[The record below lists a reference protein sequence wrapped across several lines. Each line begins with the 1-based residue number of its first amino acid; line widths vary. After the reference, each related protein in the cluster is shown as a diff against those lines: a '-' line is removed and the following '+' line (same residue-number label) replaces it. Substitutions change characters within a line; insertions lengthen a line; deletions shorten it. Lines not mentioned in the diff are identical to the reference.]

1 MRRQMRSNYS
11 VQASPRFGVLSEHQ
25 MADIHS
31 ASLEILWH
39 TGSRMYCQ
47 EALDLLARGGAD
59 ISDGSLVRIPPHLL
73 EWALRTAPPRV
84 VLANRNGERVVAL
97 EDNKTYYGTGSDCPN
112 ILDHQTGERRLFRKE
127 DIAQGIRL
135 CDALSNIDFVMSMGL
150 ASDAPIKTSD
160 RHQFE
165 AMLLN
170 TVKPIVFTAHDLDG
184 IRDIVDMAAA
194 AVGGLDALRRSPTLI
209 LYAEPTTPL
218 VHTRESV
225 EKLLFMAENN
235 LPVLYAPGML
245 RGGTA
250 PVTLAAC
257 LALANAESLTGL
269 LVSQLKREGAPLVLG
284 GGALVMDMRTMV
296 SSYGAPELQ
305 LAGAAL
311 ADMAHYYGLPR
322 FSSAGASDSKV
333 VDQQAL
339 IEGTISVLMQA
350 LSGSNLVHDVGFLE
364 CGLTSS
370 FEMVVAID
378 EVIAM
383 VKQIV
388 KTVEINDETLALD
401 LIHRVGPG
409 GSFIA
414 EDHTARHFR
423 GVWFPRLLNRQNY
436 EAWAAEGKQTMGDR
450 LRQRVSDILATHK
463 PQALSPKALERIQG
477 IVQAADTRL
486 GQ

>member
-1 MRRQMRSNYS
+1 MRSNYT
-11 VQASPRFGVLSEHQ
+11 VQASPRFGVLSEQQ
-25 MADIHS
+25 MAEIHA
-31 ASLEILWH
+31 ASLEILWR
-39 TGSRMYCQ
+39 TGSRMHCQ
-47 EALDLLARGGAD
+47 EALELFKHAGAD
-59 ISDGSLVRIPPHLL
+59 VSDGNLVRIPPHLV

-84 VLANRNGERVVAL
+84 VLANRNGERVMSL

-112 ILDHQTGERRLFRKE
+112 ILDHETGERRLFRKQ

-135 CDALSNIDFVMSMGL
+135 CDALAHIDFVMSMGL
-150 ASDAPIKTSD
+150 ASDVPVKTSD

-165 AMLLN
+165 AMVLN

-194 AVGGLDALRRSPTLI
+194 AAGGLDELRRNPTLV

-225 EKLLFMAENN
+225 EKLLFTAENN

-269 LVSQLKREGAPLVLG
+269 LVAQLKREGAPLVLG
-284 GGALVMDMRTMV
+284 GGALIMDMRTMV

-322 FSSAGASDSKV
+322 FSSAGASDSKT
-333 VDQQAL
+333 VDQQAM

-350 LSGSNLVHDVGFLE
+350 LSGANLVHDVGFLE

-383 VKQIV
+383 IKQII
-388 KTVEINDETLALD
+388 KSVEINDETLALD
-401 LIHRVGPG
+401 VIHRVGPG
-409 GSFIA
+409 GSFLT

-436 EAWAAEGKQTMGDR
+436 DAWAADGKQTMGDR
-450 LRQRVSDILATHK
+450 MRQKVREILAVHN
-463 PQALSPKALERIQG
+463 PQPMEPKIVERIRAILQS
-477 IVQAADTRL
+477 ADAKIR
-486 GQ
+486 

>member
-1 MRRQMRSNYS
+1 MRSNYT
-11 VQASPRFGVLSEHQ
+11 VQASPHFGVLSEQQ
-25 MADIHS
+25 MDDIHS
-31 ASLEILWH
+31 ASLEILWR

-47 EALDLLARGGAD
+47 EALELLQRAGAD
-59 ISDGSLVRIPPHLL
+59 VSDGNLVRIPPHLV
-73 EWALRTAPPRV
+73 EWALRTAPSRV
-84 VLANRNGERVVAL
+84 VLANRNGERVMAL
-97 EDNKTYYGTGSDCPN
+97 EDHKTYYGTGSDCPN
-112 ILDHQTGERRLFRKE
+112 ILDHETGQRRLFRKE
-127 DIAQGIRL
+127 DIEQGIRL
-135 CDALSNIDFVMSMGL
+135 CDALAHIDFVMSMGL
-150 ASDAPIKTSD
+150 ASNVPIKTSD

-165 AMLLN
+165 AMVLN

-194 AVGGLDALRRSPTLI
+194 AVGGLDELRHNPTLI

-269 LVSQLKREGAPLVLG
+269 LITQLKREGAPLVLG
-284 GGALVMDMRTMV
+284 GGALIMDMRTMV

-311 ADMAHYYGLPR
+311 AGMAQHYGLPR

-333 VDQQAL
+333 VDQQAM

-350 LSGSNLVHDVGFLE
+350 LSGANLVHDVGFLE

-388 KTVEINDETLALD
+388 KSVEINDETLALD
-401 LIHRVGPG
+401 VIHKVGPG

-436 EAWAAEGKQTMGDR
+436 EAWAADGKQTMGDR
-450 LRQRVSDILATHK
+450 MRQKVREILAAHQ
-463 PQALSPKALERIQG
+463 PQPLPTQAVERIQG
-477 IVQAADTRL
+477 IVQAADARIR
-486 GQ
+486 

>member
-1 MRRQMRSNYS
+1 MRSNYYA
-11 VQASPRFGVLSEHQ
+11 QLSPHFSVLSAHQ
-25 MADIHS
+25 MAEIHS
-31 ASLEILWH
+31 ASLEILWR
-39 TGSRMYCQ
+39 TGSRIYCQ
-47 EALDLLARGGAD
+47 EALELLKRAGAD
-59 ISDGSLVRIPPHLL
+59 VSDGTLVRIPPHLV
-73 EWALRTAPPRV
+73 EWALRAAPSRV
-84 VLANRNGERVVAL
+84 VLANRNGERVIFL
-97 EDNKTYYGTGSDCPN
+97 EDHKTYYGTGSDCPN
-112 ILDHQTGERRLFRKE
+112 ILDHTTGERRLFLKK
-127 DIAQGIRL
+127 DIEQGARL
-135 CDALSNIDFVMSMGL
+135 CDALMNIDFVMSMGL
-150 ASDAPIKTSD
+150 ASDVPVRTSD

-184 IRDIVDMAAA
+184 TRDIVDMAAA
-194 AVGGLDALRRSPTLI
+194 AVGSLEELRRNPTVV

-269 LVSQLKREGAPLVLG
+269 LMAQLKREGTPVVLG

-322 FSSAGASDSKV
+322 FSSAGASDSKAA
-333 VDQQAL
+333 DQQAM
-339 IEGTISVLMQA
+339 IEGTMSVLIQA
-350 LSGSNLVHDVGFLE
+350 LSGANLVHDVGFLE
-364 CGLTSS
+364 SGLTGS
-370 FEMVVAID
+370 FEMVVAFD

-388 KTVEINDETLALD
+388 KGVEISNEGLALEV
-401 LIHRVGPG
+401 IHKVGPG

-414 EDHTARHFR
+414 EAHTARHFR
-423 GVWFPRLLNRQNY
+423 EIWFPRLLDRQNY
-436 EAWAAEGKQTMGDR
+436 DAWVMTGRQTMSDR
-450 LRQRVSDILATHK
+450 LRQRVEEILATHS
-463 PQALSPKALERIQG
+463 PPPLSPLAQARIRS
-477 IVQAADTRL
+477 IVQSADARL
-486 GQ
+486 GR

>member
-1 MRRQMRSNYS
+1 MRSNYAI
-11 VQASPRFGVLSEHQ
+11 QASPRFGVLTEQ
-25 MADIHS
+25 QKEEIHS
-31 ASLEILWH
+31 ASLEILWR
-39 TGSRMYCQ
+39 TGTRMYSP
-47 EALDLLARGGAD
+47 EALELLRYAGAD
-59 ISDGSLVRIPPHLL
+59 VSDGNLVRIPPHLV

-84 VLANRNGERVVAL
+84 ILANRNGERSVAL
-97 EDNKTYYGTGSDCPN
+97 EGYKTYYGTGSDCPN
-112 ILDHQTGERRLFRKE
+112 ILDHETGQRRPYLKA
-127 DIAQGIRL
+127 DIEKGIRL
-135 CDALSNIDFVMSMGL
+135 CDALPNIDFVMSMGL
-150 ASDAPIKTSD
+150 ASDVPIKTSD
-160 RHQFE
+160 RHQFQ
-165 AMLLN
+165 AMVLN

-184 IRDIVDMAAA
+184 IRDIASMAAA
-194 AVGGLDALRRSPTLI
+194 AVGGMDELRRNPTLI

-257 LALANAESLTGL
+257 LAIANAESLTGL

-311 ADMAHYYGLPR
+311 AEMAHYYGLPR
-322 FSSAGASDSKV
+322 FSSAGASDSKI
-333 VDQQAL
+333 VDQQA
-339 IEGTISVLMQA
+339 IVEGTISILIQG

-370 FEMVVAID
+370 YEMLVAMD

-383 VKQIV
+383 AKQII
-388 KTVEINDETLALD
+388 KGVEINDDTLALD
-401 LIHRVGPG
+401 VIHKVGPG
-409 GSFIA
+409 GSFVA
-414 EDHTARHFR
+414 ESHTAKHFR
-423 GVWFPRLLNRQNY
+423 GVWFPKLLNRQNY
-436 EAWAAEGKQTMGDR
+436 DTWAAEGRQTMGDR
-450 LRQRVSDILATHK
+450 TRQKVRDLLATHQ
-463 PQALSPKALERIQG
+463 PQALPAAVVEEIRGVVQKAD
-477 IVQAADTRL
+477 ARL
-486 GQ
+486 AG

>member
-1 MRRQMRSNYS
+1 MMRSNYA
-11 VQASPRFGVLSEHQ
+11 VQASPRFGVLTEQQ

-31 ASLEILWH
+31 ASLEILWR
-39 TGSRMYCQ
+39 TGSRMYSQ
-47 EALDLLARGGAD
+47 EALELLRKAGAD
-59 ISDGSLVRIPPHLL
+59 VTDGNLVRIPPHLV

-84 VLANRNGERVVAL
+84 ILANRNGERTVVL
-97 EDNKTYYGTGSDCPN
+97 EGNKTYYGTGSDCPN
-112 ILDHQTGERRLFRKE
+112 ILDHETGERRPFRKA
-127 DIAQGIRL
+127 DIEQGIRL
-135 CDALSNIDFVMSMGL
+135 CDALPNIDFVMSMGL
-150 ASDAPIKTSD
+150 ASDVPIKTSD

-184 IRDIVDMAAA
+184 IRDIAEMAAA
-194 AVGGLDALRRSPTLI
+194 AVGGHDELRRNPTLI

-218 VHTRESV
+218 VHTRDSV

-311 ADMAHYYGLPR
+311 AEMAHYYGLPR

-333 VDQQAL
+333 VDQQAV
-339 IEGTISVLMQA
+339 IEGTISILMQA
-350 LSGSNLVHDVGFLE
+350 LAGSNLVHDVGFLE

-370 FEMVVAID
+370 YEMLVAMD

-383 VKQIV
+383 AKQII
-388 KTVEINDETLALD
+388 KTVEISDETLALD
-401 LIHRVGPG
+401 LIHKVGPG
-409 GSFIA
+409 GSFVA
-414 EDHTARHFR
+414 ESHTAKHFR
-423 GVWFPRLLNRQNY
+423 GVWFPKLLNRQNFDT
-436 EAWAAEGKQTMGDR
+436 WAAEGRQTMGDR
-450 LRQRVSDILATHK
+450 ARQKVRDILATHQSQ
-463 PQALSPKALERIQG
+463 PVPAQALERIKG
-477 IVQAADTRL
+477 ILQSADARL
-486 GQ
+486 GG

>member
-1 MRRQMRSNYS
+1 MRSNYT
-11 VQASPRFGVLSEHQ
+11 VQASPHFGVLSEQQ
-25 MADIHS
+25 MDDIHS
-31 ASLEILWH
+31 ASLEILWR

-47 EALDLLARGGAD
+47 EALELLQRAGAD
-59 ISDGSLVRIPPHLL
+59 VSDGNLVRIPSHLV
-73 EWALRTAPPRV
+73 EWALRTAPSRV
-84 VLANRNGERVVAL
+84 VLANRNGERVMAL
-97 EDNKTYYGTGSDCPN
+97 EDHKTYYGTGSDCPN
-112 ILDHQTGERRLFRKE
+112 ILDHETGQRRLFRKE
-127 DIAQGIRL
+127 DIEQGIRL
-135 CDALSNIDFVMSMGL
+135 CDALVHIDFVMSMGL
-150 ASDAPIKTSD
+150 ASNVPIKTSD

-165 AMLLN
+165 AMVLN

-194 AVGGLDALRRSPTLI
+194 AVGGLDELRHNPTLI

-269 LVSQLKREGAPLVLG
+269 LITQLKREGAPLVLG
-284 GGALVMDMRTMV
+284 GGALIMDMRTMV

-311 ADMAHYYGLPR
+311 AGMAQHYGLPR

-333 VDQQAL
+333 VDQQAM

-350 LSGSNLVHDVGFLE
+350 LSGANLVHDVGFLE

-388 KTVEINDETLALD
+388 KSVEINDETLALD
-401 LIHRVGPG
+401 VIHKVGPG

-436 EAWAAEGKQTMGDR
+436 EAWAADGKQTMGDR
-450 LRQRVSDILATHK
+450 MRQKVREILAAHQ
-463 PQALSPKALERIQG
+463 PQPLPAQAVERIQG
-477 IVQAADTRL
+477 IVQAADARIR
-486 GQ
+486 